1 MRLLSRLLIAL
12 SVCFIAIT
20 LPATPVQAEGEYILL
35 SPDEGV
41 PGEGITVYGYNFT
54 PDNQWVDVY
63 YFLNDDW
70 VWVAEDQTDEV
81 GYFRVNFVVP
91 ESCTGLHDVRAE
103 DRYVTAYDEFTV
115 EPGLTIEP
123 VEGPVD
129 TTVTVEGHGFAQ
141 DEEDIELLYYLDGT
155 AEVVAD
161 NIEATEHGYWQ
172 ASFQVPSSV
181 RRDHYISAHGADTDL
196 EDVEGVDFEVIPEIN
211 IIDPDSRD
219 IIEEPSGSLAESIA
233 IIGTGFDGEDSYI
246 KVLFAGE
253 ETETDPEII
262 RADENGDWEAT
273 FEVPDVPAGTYIVT
287 AEGLSTRR
295 ADVNNIAFTIA
306 SGLVLSP
313 AEGHV
318 GMNLTVTGG
327 GFTPDKPV
335 VMKYDG
341 GEVDTSRT
349 DEGGGF
355 EASFLVPESRHGV
368 HNVTAGIAGETEA
381 WAIFIVENDPPDKP
395 EVISP
400 SEGDRIGFIG
410 RFSPTFEWDEVEDP
424 SGVYYSLRI
433 WTADNVTRVSNVDL
447 VGANYTLN
455 DIEALPQ
462 GTYYWSIQ
470 AVDRAENESGW
481 TEPRS
486 FRIGAMPLWAFVI
499 IVIVVAGGIGA
510 LVYFRVIRQRIY
522 YY

>member
-1 MRLLSRLLIAL
+1 
-12 SVCFIAIT
+12 
-20 LPATPVQAEGEYILL
+20 
-35 SPDEGV
+35 
-41 PGEGITVYGYNFT
+41 
-54 PDNQWVDVY
+54 
-63 YFLNDDW
+63 
-70 VWVAEDQTDEV
+70 
-81 GYFRVNFVVP
+81 
-91 ESCTGLHDVRAE
+91 
-103 DRYVTAYDEFTV
+103 
-115 EPGLTIEP
+115 
-123 VEGPVD
+123 
-129 TTVTVEGHGFAQ
+129 
-141 DEEDIELLYYLDGT
+141 
-155 AEVVAD
+155 
-161 NIEATEHGYWQ
+161 
-172 ASFQVPSSV
+172 
-181 RRDHYISAHGADTDL
+181 
-196 EDVEGVDFEVIPEIN
+196 
-211 IIDPDSRD
+211 
-219 IIEEPSGSLAESIA
+219 
-233 IIGTGFDGEDSYI
+233 
-246 KVLFAGE
+246 
-253 ETETDPEII
+253 
-262 RADENGDWEAT
+262 
-273 FEVPDVPAGTYIVT
+273 
-287 AEGLSTRR
+287 
-295 ADVNNIAFTIA
+295 
-306 SGLVLSP
+306 
-313 AEGHV
+313 
-318 GMNLTVTGG
+318 
-327 GFTPDKPV
+327 
-335 VMKYDG
+335 
-341 GEVDTSRT
+341 
-349 DEGGGF
+349 
-355 EASFLVPESRHGV
+355 VPESRHGV